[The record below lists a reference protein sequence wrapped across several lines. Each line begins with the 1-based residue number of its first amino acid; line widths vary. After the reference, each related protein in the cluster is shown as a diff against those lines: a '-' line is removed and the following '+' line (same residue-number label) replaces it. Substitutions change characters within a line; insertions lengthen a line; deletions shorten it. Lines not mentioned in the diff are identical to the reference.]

1 MIWPYCFVGFS
12 EYVYILH
19 FSNFY
24 LQIDSSAIIS
34 KLYKCKI
41 MIISMCVF
49 RFLIFILS
57 YLLSF
62 LLFSISGQ
70 TGGMSSL
77 IKSSI
82 SISAGQNRPR
92 AVWGEPKKNELEG
105 HEWRVVA
112 LVTHH
117 EFSVVGSHSPALL
130 WTHHPQVCHDH
141 GRYFSQWNLSR
152 GDMSLPNGGII
163 YCSTSWNAD
172 VMTGAGAAMLDHK

>member
-1 MIWPYCFVGFS
+1 M
-12 EYVYILH
+12 
-19 FSNFY
+19 
-24 LQIDSSAIIS
+24 QIDSSAIIS

-92 AVWGEPKKNELEG
+92 AVWGEPKKNEYRNMNE
-105 HEWRVVA
+105 EWW
-112 LVTHH
+112 
-117 EFSVVGSHSPALL
+117 PLL
-130 WTHHPQVCHDH
+130 LIMNV
-141 GRYFSQWNLSR
+141 L
-152 GDMSLPNGGII
+152 
-163 YCSTSWNAD
+163 
-172 VMTGAGAAMLDHK
+172 K